1 VGTAV
6 PRSTGLVSGPPP
18 VCSSPEGDVAVKS
31 MYRLSGLVALAG
43 LLCFLPS
50 AFGQNLA
57 NSKTAGAT
65 HSVLNYEP
73 PNLLAFALTS
83 GNDLYNNNGKG
94 GKGGNG
100 YGNGGNGG
108 YGNGGKDPVCAYGE
122 KCAAVPEGGTPLTY
136 LLLAGLA
143 CVGAMVLRS
152 RRQASMP
159 ETN

>member
-1 VGTAV
+1 M
-6 PRSTGLVSGPPP
+6 
-18 VCSSPEGDVAVKS
+18 KS
-31 MYRLSGLVALAG
+31 VYRLSGLVAFAA
-43 LLCFLPS
+43 LLSVLPS
-50 AFGQNLA
+50 AFGQSHA
-57 NSKTAGAT
+57 NSKAAGAT
-65 HSVLNYEP
+65 HSVLNYQ

-94 GKGGNG
+94 NQGNNGGYGNGG

-108 YGNGGKDPVCAYGE
+108 YGNGGNGGYGNGGNGNGGKGPTCSYGE
-122 KCAAVPEGGTPLTY
+122 KCATVPEGGTPLMY
-136 LLLAGLA
+136 LLLAGLS

>member
-1 VGTAV
+1 
-6 PRSTGLVSGPPP
+6 
-18 VCSSPEGDVAVKS
+18 VKS
-31 MYRLSGLVALAG
+31 VYRLSGLVTFAA

-50 AFGQNLA
+50 AFGQSPAKNTA
-57 NSKTAGAT
+57 AGAT
-65 HSVLNYEP
+65 HTILNYQA

-94 GKGGNG
+94 NNGNNGGYGNGGYGNGG

-108 YGNGGKDPVCAYGE
+108 GSCGFGRICVPQPPPPPTAH
-122 KCAAVPEGGTPLTY
+122 VPEGGTPLMY
-136 LLLAGLA
+136 LLIAGL
-143 CVGAMVLRS
+143 CCLGAMALRL

>member
-1 VGTAV
+1 M
-6 PRSTGLVSGPPP
+6 
-18 VCSSPEGDVAVKS
+18 KS
-31 MYRLSGLVALAG
+31 VYRLSGLVALAA

-50 AFGQNLA
+50 AFGQSPA
-57 NSKTAGAT
+57 NSKATAAM
-65 HSVLNYEP
+65 HSVLNYQS

-94 GKGGNG
+94 NNGNNGGYGNGGYGNGG

-108 YGNGGKDPVCAYGE
+108 GSCGFGKICVPQPPPPQPTAH
-122 KCAAVPEGGTPLTY
+122 VPEGGTALMY
-136 LLLAGLA
+136 LLLAGL
-143 CVGAMVLRS
+143 CCFGAMVFRS